1 MGIEG
6 GRLGVLQKDAGI
18 GDRYPI
24 MTGKR
29 AGKSRV
35 KKLYQNWEN
44 RASINIGE
52 KIVTTKKL
60 PLVIP

>member
-1 MGIEG
+1 MGIDG
-6 GRLGVLQKDAGI
+6 GRLGILQMDEGI

-35 KKLYQNWEN
+35 RKLYQNWEN

-52 KIVTTKKL
+52 KMITTKKH
-60 PLVIP
+60 PLAFP

>member
-1 MGIEG
+1 MGIEE
-6 GRLGVLQKDAGI
+6 GRLGVLQMDEGI

-24 MTGKR
+24 MTWQM

-35 KKLYQNWEN
+35 RELYQNWEN

-52 KIVTTKKL
+52 KMITTKKL

>member
-6 GRLGVLQKDAGI
+6 GRLGVLQKDEGI

-24 MTGKR
+24 MTWQM
-29 AGKSRV
+29 AGKNDL

-52 KIVTTKKL
+52 KMITTKKL